1 MQRPEKSEYAPYYH
15 QYIEQVPR
23 GDILDYLEQQRNIF
37 SARLAE
43 IPEERGGHRYAA
55 GKWSVK
61 EVVGHVIDIERVF
74 LYRALSFA
82 RADAGPIPGV
92 EQDDWVAA
100 AGFDARTLQSLREE
114 FHHLRSSG
122 IVLLCSFDEATSLR
136 RGIASGCEFTVRAI
150 PYVLAGHLDHHARVL
165 EEPAVEEQFPIEEEP
180 ELAADETPQLEGGM
194 PMEEQG
200 EPDLEVEIPGE
211 EAPPDME
218 EPGVELPEGAENPP

>member
-1 MQRPEKSEYAPYYH
+1 MQRPERDEYAPYYAR
-15 QYIEQVPR
+15 YIDLVPQ
-23 GDILDYLEQQRNIF
+23 GDILSYLEQQRNAF

-43 IPEERGGHRYAA
+43 IPSDKAEHRYAE

-61 EVVGHVIDIERVF
+61 EVVGHVIDMERVF

-100 AGFDARTLQSLREE
+100 AGFDRRTLESLREE

-122 IVLLCSFDEATSLR
+122 IVMLRSFDEATSVR
-136 RGIASGCEFTVRAI
+136 RGVASGCEFTVRAI

-165 EEPAVEEQFPIEEEP
+165 EERY
-180 ELAADETPQLEGGM
+180 L
-194 PMEEQG
+194 
-200 EPDLEVEIPGE
+200 
-211 EAPPDME
+211 
-218 EPGVELPEGAENPP
+218 